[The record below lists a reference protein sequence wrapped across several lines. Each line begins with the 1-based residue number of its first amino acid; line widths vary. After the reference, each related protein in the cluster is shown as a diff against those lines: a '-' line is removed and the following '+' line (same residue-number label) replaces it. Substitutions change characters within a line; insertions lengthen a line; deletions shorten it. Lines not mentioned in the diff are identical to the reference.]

1 MRANAPNAHSPKRAL
16 TAISMFVLLI
26 SGVLRAQQIPAPD
39 PSTESGTAWPPDPAI
54 LQEPEIEWVCP
65 MDKEVR
71 SKEPGFCPICGMK
84 LVPGIPDLLEYPL
97 SMMTKP
103 RAIKPGDP
111 VQFTF
116 RLEDPKTQQPVR
128 DFEIV
133 HEKLYHLFVV
143 SQDLSFFAHEH
154 PAKLPDAS
162 FQINLR
168 LPKPGLY
175 RILSDVYP
183 KGGTPQLLEKTLMVP
198 GQGFELTTAKLESDL
213 SPQRAENLNVELIL
227 NPPNP
232 ISGEKTLMFFRLT
245 PNEGIELLLGAMGHM
260 LAVSSD
266 LIDMIH
272 THPVTVT
279 DPIDAQYKQLQF
291 NVIFPRQGMYR
302 VWVQFQRHGVVNTV
316 AFNIPVG
323 ELK

>member
-1 MRANAPNAHSPKRAL
+1 MRADTPKAARPKRAI
-16 TAISMFVLLI
+16 TATPMFALLI
-26 SGVLRAQQIPAPD
+26 SAVLHAQQAPVPG
-39 PSTESGTAWPPDPAI
+39 PSSESGTVSSTDPAN
-54 LQEPEIEWVCP
+54 LQEPEVEFVCP

-84 LVPGIPDLLEYPL
+84 LVPGIPELLEYPL
-97 SMMTKP
+97 TMTTKP
-103 RAIKPGDP
+103 RAVKPGDP
-111 VQFTF
+111 IEFTF
-116 RLEDPKTQQPVR
+116 RMADPKTQQQVH

-143 SQDLSFFAHEH
+143 SQDLSYFVHDH
-154 PAKLPDAS
+154 PTKLPDAS

-168 LPKPGLY
+168 LPKAGLY
-175 RILSDVYP
+175 RILSDIYP
-183 KGGTPQLLEKTLMVP
+183 KGGTPQLIEKTVMVP
-198 GQGFELTTAKLESDL
+198 GPGFELETARLEPDL
-213 SPQRAENLNVELIL
+213 TPKHAENLDVDLTL
-227 NPPNP
+227 NPAQPVA
-232 ISGEKTLMFFRLT
+232 GEKTLLFFHLT

-272 THPVTVT
+272 AHPSIVT
-279 DPIDAQYKQLQF
+279 DFTDANYKQLQF
-291 NVIFPRQGMYR
+291 NLIFPRAGMYR

-323 ELK
+323 DQK